1 VGNDWALAAVI
12 LPIMQPLDDSEIER
26 VLVVTAHPDDCDFGA
41 AGTIALW
48 TAKGIKVSYCI
59 CTNGDQGG
67 EDPNVPRD
75 EMPKI
80 RQREQR
86 EAGVA
91 VGVTDITFL
100 NYRDGWLVPT
110 IELRKDIVRQIRISK
125 PDRMVIQ
132 SPERNWDRL
141 FSSHPDHMAAG
152 EAAIQAVYPD
162 SRNAFAYEDLLKVE
176 ASHPDHM
183 AAGEAAIQ
191 AVYPDSRNAFA
202 FEDLLKVEGLEPWR
216 VKEVWVTSTNNPDH
230 YVDITTTFDKKM
242 KALHAHV
249 SQTAHNENLE
259 NMVREWGERNAQA
272 NNLPAGSVAEV
283 FKIVN
288 TN

>member
-1 VGNDWALAAVI
+1 VGKRQVIAAVI
-12 LPIMQPLDDSEIER
+12 LVVMEPLDDSQIER
-26 VLVVTAHPDDCDFGA
+26 VLVVTAHPDDCDFAA

-67 EDPNVPRD
+67 EDPTVPRD

-80 RQREQR
+80 RQKEQR
-86 EAGVA
+86 DAGVA

-100 NYRDGWLVPT
+100 NYRDGWLEPT

-141 FSSHPDHMAAG
+141 FSSHPDH
-152 EAAIQAVYPD
+152 
-162 SRNAFAYEDLLKVE
+162 
-176 ASHPDHM
+176 
-183 AAGEAAIQ
+183 
-191 AVYPDSRNAFA
+191 
-202 FEDLLKVEGLEPWR
+202 
-216 VKEVWVTSTNNPDH
+216 
-230 YVDITTTFDKKM
+230 TFDKKM
-242 KALHAHV
+242 KALHSHV